1 MISSIL
7 RSPSIARVIG
17 VIDLRDGQAVHARG
31 GRRDEYQPIGDAV
44 DLARAYIHRHG
55 LSEIYV
61 ADLDA
66 IDVGRAYVER
76 PFQGRGVGDPESGRG
91 PDRLRQGC
99 GESAEA
105 LRAKAERPALRTI
118 SGIASVWLDVGI
130 SSVER
135 AREAIDI
142 GAAHVVVGLET
153 LTSFT
158 ALQQICDAVGGQRV
172 AFSLD
177 LRAGEPLGIGHG
189 ETAEALAARAARSG
203 AGAIVVLDLARV
215 GMRTGLDL
223 DLLAR
228 VRAAAPD
235 VELVAGGGVRD
246 AQDLARLA
254 EAGCDA
260 ALVGTALRDGSLAT
274 LKGSPHSH

>member
-1 MISSIL
+1 MIF
-7 RSPSIARVIG
+7 RSRSIARVIG
-17 VIDLRDGQAVHARG
+17 VIDLLDGQAVHARG
-31 GRRDEYQPIGDAV
+31 GKRDEYQPIGDAIE
-44 DLARAYIHRHG
+44 LARTYVERLG
-55 LSEIYV
+55 VSELYV

-66 IDVGRAYVER
+66 IDDR
-76 PFQGRGVGDPESGRG
+76 DPERV
-91 PDRLRQGC
+91 
-99 GESAEA
+99 
-105 LRAKAERPALRTI
+105 ALRTAVRRATL
-118 SGIASVWLDVGI
+118 SGSPANTIAKIAPTWLDAGI

-153 LTSFT
+153 LSSFA
-158 ALQQICDAVGGQRV
+158 ALRQICGAVRGSRV

-177 LRAGEPLGIGHG
+177 LRDGEPLGIGHG
-189 ETAEALAARAARSG
+189 EDAVALATRAIDAG

-228 VRAAAPD
+228 VRTAAPG

-246 AQDLARLA
+246 ADDLARLA
-254 EAGCDA
+254 DAGCDA
-260 ALVGTALRDGSLAT
+260 ALVGTALRDGSLTTAA
-274 LKGSPHSH
+274 LKGPLYKTIR